1 MAEKSAIGYKG
12 DIMSFVNLKK
22 GSKIIKRNKDD
33 YEANKNV
40 WEHRGWSLADDK
52 PEKPKKK
59 KGKK

>member
-1 MAEKSAIGYKG
+1 
-12 DIMSFVNLKK
+12 MSFVNLKK
-22 GSKIIKRNKDD
+22 GSKIIKRSKSD

-40 WEHRGWSLADDK
+40 WEHIGWSLADDK